1 MAKELTLE
9 ETKIVMKKLDIN
21 NKVITPNHFKNAMKV
36 ELEHGKVNKR
46 TNVTHNDI
54 LKTGKIALAHLLE
67 MPDYYKR
74 LNKMEKEGNAYWK
87 NKPMPEIVNKKRPK
101 GA

>member
-1 MAKELTLE
+1 MKQITLDEAKDVMNKL
-9 ETKIVMKKLDIN
+9 KINHKI
-21 NKVITPNHFKNAMKV
+21 ISPNHFKNAMQI
-36 ELEHGKVNKR
+36 ELEHGRVNKR

-54 LKTGKIALAHLLE
+54 NKTGKIALAHLLE

-87 NKPMPEIVNKKRPK
+87 NKPKPSIIKDS
-101 GA
+101 